1 MAVVDLNLGDTP
13 CDCNSSNLVSEK
25 GGLSWVGGASQELVV
40 VDTQVGAV
48 EVRIGASDGTMAYSR
63 DYVSAPRGSV
73 FSDVVTG
80 QLFQLVQAFGEDS
93 PVVAN
98 TKVFGLRCWNDAGT
112 AVHSDVH
119 LTEEFGGYTMGDPY
133 NLYAGRGVAAF
144 KDIRGYWIIVLLTCS
159 DGALAHA
166 YQLNPKDSGSFSH
179 APCNADLIPRQ
190 LGVLEEPSTYQYA
203 IVYPGSAGHIYR
215 RSLPTGNETRIPNS
229 PQIASSHVCSLGV
242 NPTMQKWLWTGYKP
256 HEHEYTAYGE
266 MDLPIIMCNA
276 TFDIPVP
283 DIPPPFCRSTGD
295 PHFSA
300 WSHRSFDFHGRGEY
314 ILARLNSSKA
324 SHAAEIHTC
333 QQDAAPQWTSATGN
347 TMLAVHLPGSGITVT
362 VLPASPAPA
371 VTVSCTPVACG
382 SVTGLT
388 VDRNQSVYKG
398 TTITLPSTLQ
408 VHVHSWSSS
417 SSHSATRVFLS
428 IYLEMPNGE
437 VNRYTDIQGDGLCG
451 PVTLGGLNY
460 DITGDQDY
468 SSAALYSTWKV
479 PASQT
484 FFPAVVADRL
494 LLTGEEGTS
503 FYGLDGLYPEL
514 ASTSSAQD
522 GSFCEGD
529 GYFKP
534 PCPNDDAVR
543 TLLNASGFDADDVRA
558 NCLSACNEPDAI
570 RYCMCD
576 IAVMGDPSAVYNH
589 TATDCTTVTDHGECI
604 DSGDCT

>member
-266 MDLPIIMCNA
+266 MDLPIIMCN
-276 TFDIPVP
+276 
-283 DIPPPFCRSTGD
+283 
-295 PHFSA
+295 
-300 WSHRSFDFHGRGEY
+300 
-314 ILARLNSSKA
+314 
-324 SHAAEIHTC
+324 
-333 QQDAAPQWTSATGN
+333 
-347 TMLAVHLPGSGITVT
+347 
-362 VLPASPAPA
+362 
-371 VTVSCTPVACG
+371 
-382 SVTGLT
+382 
-388 VDRNQSVYKG
+388 
-398 TTITLPSTLQ
+398 
-408 VHVHSWSSS
+408 
-417 SSHSATRVFLS
+417 
-428 IYLEMPNGE
+428 
-437 VNRYTDIQGDGLCG
+437 
-451 PVTLGGLNY
+451 
-460 DITGDQDY
+460 
-468 SSAALYSTWKV
+468 
-479 PASQT
+479 
-484 FFPAVVADRL
+484 
-494 LLTGEEGTS
+494 
-503 FYGLDGLYPEL
+503 
-514 ASTSSAQD
+514 
-522 GSFCEGD
+522 
-529 GYFKP
+529 
-534 PCPNDDAVR
+534 
-543 TLLNASGFDADDVRA
+543 
-558 NCLSACNEPDAI
+558 
-570 RYCMCD
+570 
-576 IAVMGDPSAVYNH
+576 
-589 TATDCTTVTDHGECI
+589 
-604 DSGDCT
+604 